1 MMVSLLEQAAS
12 PGKNLSLP
20 VTFLLLFIQDGEL
33 ESEKK
38 KLSFRQLDR

>member
-12 PGKNLSLP
+12 PGENLSP
-20 VTFLLLFIQDGEL
+20 SVTFLLLFIQDGEL

-38 KLSFRQLDR
+38 KLTFRQLDR